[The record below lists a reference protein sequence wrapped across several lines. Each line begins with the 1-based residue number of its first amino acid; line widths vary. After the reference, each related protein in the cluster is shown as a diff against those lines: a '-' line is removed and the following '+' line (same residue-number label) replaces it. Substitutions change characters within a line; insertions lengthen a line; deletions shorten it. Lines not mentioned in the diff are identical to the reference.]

1 MRVSKDDMIC
11 GVSAPVARQMMR
23 AYYADHSIGVACDV
37 LGLDQHAARNQLR
50 AFEAAGY
57 LERREMRSTA
67 GDDWWATT
75 IKGNALA
82 QASFGKPISRA
93 TATRH
98 LAQVI
103 ERARGYNA
111 DPARL
116 LTIAEIAVF
125 GSYLDPAVDRLGDLD
140 LAVSAVRRETNGDRH
155 VDKVLAYARASGR
168 RFDVFHEQLFW
179 PARELRMILKNRSPA
194 ISITG
199 EDISKL
205 TGRFEIVYEVGDDP
219 DAIPPPPDAMA
230 ER

>member
-125 GSYLDPAVDRLGDLD
+125 GSYLDPAVDRLGRTDT
-140 LAVSAVRRETNGDRH
+140 ASRSAGLSRTARGRAPPRRSDH
-155 VDKVLAYARASGR
+155 R
-168 RFDVFHEQLFW
+168 RCL
-179 PARELRMILKNRSPA
+179 REPVA
-194 ISITG
+194 
-199 EDISKL
+199 
-205 TGRFEIVYEVGDDP
+205 P
-219 DAIPPPPDAMA
+219 A
-230 ER
+230 ERSCAPPGRTPSAATP